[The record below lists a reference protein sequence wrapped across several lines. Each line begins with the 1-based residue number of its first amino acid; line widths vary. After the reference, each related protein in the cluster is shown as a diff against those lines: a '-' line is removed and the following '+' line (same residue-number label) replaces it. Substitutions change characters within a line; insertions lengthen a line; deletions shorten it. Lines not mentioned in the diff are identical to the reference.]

1 MDIFRLMKIYNIL
14 ETTPPITVTSFFK
27 SLLFQFEKLNNKT
40 VRIFFFVLFRLF
52 SAKRRF
58 EEFFKI
64 NIRQD
69 SLTQKI
75 KELTLLTNLSTETK
89 GLCLYSIKNSN
100 LIFVSD
106 LESMKYAFVT
116 FSFDTDKDMLI
127 RVEIEDALPILKEDV
142 ANAFLFNLDT
152 LLGKEDGKENRRV

>member
-1 MDIFRLMKIYNIL
+1 MKIYNIL
-14 ETTPPITVTSFFK
+14 ETTPPITVTSFLK

-106 LESMKYAFVT
+106 LDSMKYAFVT

-142 ANAFLFNLDT
+142 ANAFLFNLDI

>member
-1 MDIFRLMKIYNIL
+1 MKIYNIL